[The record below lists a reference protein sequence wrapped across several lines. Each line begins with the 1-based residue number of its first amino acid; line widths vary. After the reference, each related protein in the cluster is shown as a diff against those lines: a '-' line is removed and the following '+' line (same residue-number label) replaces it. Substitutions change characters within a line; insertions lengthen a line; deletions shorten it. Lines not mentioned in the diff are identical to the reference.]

1 MKKGRTDT
9 IMNWGNVE
17 GKASN
22 RKDRKLKQGVSIGD
36 KRETVT
42 TRGPAWFMAQSLL
55 FSRGGPLGIVPL
67 MRTVIIAMMTMNI
80 AMAAQTYQSKVVE
93 SAFWNDSFWLLDLSR
108 NSFCSYLPGLAR
120 K

>member
-1 MKKGRTDT
+1 M
-9 IMNWGNVE
+9 E

-42 TRGPAWFMAQSLL
+42 TMGPAWFMAQSLL

-67 MRTVIIAMMTMNI
+67 MRMVTITTMMTM
-80 AMAAQTYQSKVVE
+80 MAAQTY
-93 SAFWNDSFWLLDLSR
+93 L
-108 NSFCSYLPGLAR
+108 
-120 K
+120 